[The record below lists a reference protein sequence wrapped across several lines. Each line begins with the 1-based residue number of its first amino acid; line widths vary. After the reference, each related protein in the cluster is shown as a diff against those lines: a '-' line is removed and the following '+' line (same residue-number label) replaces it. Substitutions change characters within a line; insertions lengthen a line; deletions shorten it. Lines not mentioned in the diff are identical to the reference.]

1 MGRKLAQA
9 DDYHKIYPDVA
20 DTQHV
25 WHKEHGAAAAQRQRA
40 GAAEAGA
47 WIAWTV
53 PFSDREWSKVR
64 DPSEPGRMLALSLS
78 LSAES
83 WSTQGEK

>member
-1 MGRKLAQA
+1 MR
-9 DDYHKIYPDVA
+9 
-20 DTQHV
+20 
-25 WHKEHGAAAAQRQRA
+25 HKERGAAAAQQRGSGSGA

-64 DPSEPGRMLALSLS
+64 DPSEQRRMFALSLS
-78 LSAES
+78 SSAES